1 MSDPSDAPSNRKRR
15 VIHWDP
21 DHGRDQGNKRWTV
34 LRIAGWV
41 FGGGLALLIVAGLVI
56 RGLRLIVGP
65 QFLRPA
71 GIEQLAERD
80 DPSLAFVT
88 ESKATLAR
96 ETVEKSLAELRRLP
110 QDHPSQLQQLI
121 LIEKAFLG
129 GDELLAARNYGA
141 AYAHFSAL
149 GREIDAFSE
158 NVKLKQSTQKAYDE
172 VLVRMRELDRA
183 RPLAPEEFETAFASA
198 GAGRQFF
205 VDGSFAM
212 AKKQFDDAF
221 AALARAEEA
230 LKNFVDD
237 NLRQALEAVAAG
249 EKQRALAAFQAALEK
264 DPGNELAQQ
273 GLKRAEV
280 ADRVRALILQ
290 GENYEHRKE
299 YALAAES
306 YGKAFELDPFSA
318 VSQQGKSRNE
328 RLRRET
334 ELNAALADAT
344 AHREAGVW
352 DKAIAAY
359 ERALKVNP
367 QDEKVQAALAETRET
382 AHREAVRI
390 ALGKALAYE
399 EKYEW
404 EQARGAFYE
413 TMELDPDNAEAKDG
427 YFRTGKMIRTLMQ
440 YNKLVDIAESH
451 SQRAEFQAAIRSFNE
466 AMAIKPAYLPLT
478 DRVSQL
484 RNVLNQQSKPV
495 DVTFQSDGNCWV
507 SISNFRMLGKI
518 TSQTVKMLPGDYEI
532 VSRRKGYQD
541 VVLLLQVRNGSPPPV
556 VSVACTLRANR

>member
-1 MSDPSDAPSNRKRR
+1 MSDSSDSSTNKKRR

-21 DHGRDQGNKRWTV
+21 EHGRDNGAKRWTV

-56 RGLRLIVGP
+56 RGVRLVVGP

-71 GIEQLAERD
+71 MAEQGGAET
-80 DPSLAFVT
+80 DPSLAFVS

-96 ETVEKSLAELRRLP
+96 ENVAKALAEMRRLP

-129 GDELLAARNYGA
+129 GDELLAASKYSA
-141 AYAHFSAL
+141 AYAHFTAL
-149 GREIDAFSE
+149 GRELDAYGE

-172 VLVRMRELDRA
+172 VLARMRELDRA

-205 VDGSFAM
+205 VDGSFVT

-221 AALARAEEA
+221 AALDRAEQA
-230 LKNFVDD
+230 LKAFVDE
-237 NLRQALEAVAAG
+237 NMRQGLEAVAAG
-249 EKQRALAAFQAALEK
+249 EKQRALTAFEAALEK
-264 DPGNELAQQ
+264 DPGNELA
-273 GLKRAEV
+273 
-280 ADRVRALILQ
+280 LILQ
-290 GENYEHRKE
+290 GESYEQKKDH
-299 YALAAES
+299 ALATEAFA
-306 YGKAFELDPFSA
+306 KAFELDAFSA

-328 RLRRET
+328 RLKKET
-334 ELNAALADAT
+334 ELNAALAEAT
-344 AHREAGVW
+344 THREAGSW
-352 DKAIAAY
+352 DKAIAAF

-367 QDEKVQAALAETRET
+367 QDEKVKTALAETRET
-382 AHREAVRI
+382 AHREAVKT

-399 EKYEW
+399 NKYEW
-404 EQARGAFYE
+404 EQARGAFHE
-413 TMELDPDNAEAKDG
+413 TMELDPDHVEAKDG

-451 SQRAEFQAAIRSFNE
+451 VQRAEFQAAIRSFNE
-466 AMAIKPAYLPLT
+466 AMAVKPAYLAMT

-484 RNVLNQQSKPV
+484 RNVLNLQSKPV
-495 DVTFQSDGNCWV
+495 DVTFNSDGNCWV
-507 SISNFRMLGKI
+507 SISNYRMLGKI
-518 TSQTVKMLPGDYEI
+518 TAQTVKMLPGDYEI

-541 VVLLLQVRNGSPPPV
+541 VLLLLQVRNGSPPPV

>member
-1 MSDPSDAPSNRKRR
+1 MSEPLDPSLPRKRR

-21 DHGRDQGNKRWTV
+21 DHGRSNGSKHWTV
-34 LRIAGWV
+34 LRVAAWSLVGAV
-41 FGGGLALLIVAGLVI
+41 AVLITAGLII
-56 RGLRLIVGP
+56 RGLRLVVGP
-65 QFLRPA
+65 QFLRPSMVA
-71 GIEQLAERD
+71 TNGAET
-80 DPSLAFVT
+80 DPSLAFVS

-96 ETVEKSLAELRRLP
+96 ENVAKALNEMRRLP

-129 GDELLAARNYGA
+129 GDELLAAHKYSA

-149 GREIDAFSE
+149 GHELDAYGE

-172 VLVRMRELDRA
+172 VLARMRDLDRA

-205 VDGSFAM
+205 VDGSFAT
-212 AKKQFDDAF
+212 AKRQFDDAF
-221 AALARAEEA
+221 AALDRAEQA
-230 LKNFVDD
+230 LKDYVDD
-237 NLRQALEAVAAG
+237 NIRQALSAVAAG
-249 EKQRALAAFQAALEK
+249 EKQTALTAFQAALEK
-264 DPGNELAQQ
+264 DPGNEMAQQ

-290 GENYEHRKE
+290 GEGFEQKKDH
-299 YALAAES
+299 AQAAEAF
-306 YGKAFELDPFSA
+306 GKAFELDAFSA

-334 ELNAALADAT
+334 ELNAALAEAV
-344 AHREAGVW
+344 AHRESGTW
-352 DKAIAAY
+352 DLAIAAY

-367 QDEKVQAALAETRET
+367 QDENVKKALAETRET
-382 AHREAVRI
+382 AHREAVKT
-390 ALGKALAYE
+390 ALAKALAYE
-399 EKYEW
+399 NKYEW
-404 EQARGAFYE
+404 EQARGAYYE
-413 TMELDPDNAEAKDG
+413 TMELDANHLEAKDG

-440 YNKLVDIAESH
+440 YNKLVDVAEAH
-451 SQRAEFQAAIRSFNE
+451 AQRAEFQNAIRNFNE
-466 AMAIKPAYLPLT
+466 AMAIKPAYLALT

-484 RNVLNQQSKPV
+484 RAQLNLQSRPV
-495 DVTFQSDGNCWV
+495 DVTFNSDGNCWV

-518 TSQTVKMLPGDYEI
+518 TSQTVRMLPGDYEI

-541 VVLLLQVRNGSPPPV
+541 VLLLLQVRSGSTPPIV
-556 VSVACTLRANR
+556 NVACTLRANR

>member
-1 MSDPSDAPSNRKRR
+1 MSDSSDAASNRKRR

-21 DHGRDQGNKRWTV
+21 DHGRDSGTKRWTV
-34 LRIAGWV
+34 LRIAAWTL
-41 FGGGLALLIVAGLVI
+41 GGALGLLIAAGLVI
-56 RGLRLIVGP
+56 RGIRLVVGD

-71 GIEQLAERD
+71 AVVQNADETDASQ
-80 DPSLAFVT
+80 AFVS

-96 ETVEKSLAELRRLP
+96 ENVAKALAEIRRLP
-110 QDHPSQLQQLI
+110 QDHPSQLQQVI

-129 GDELLAARNYGA
+129 CEQLLEAKNYRA
-141 AYAHFSAL
+141 AYAHFTAL

-158 NVKLKQSTQKAYDE
+158 NVKLKQATQKAYDE

-183 RPLAPEEFETAFASA
+183 RPLAPQEFETAFASA

-205 VDGSFAM
+205 VDGSFAT
-212 AKKQFDDAF
+212 AKKQFDAAF
-221 AALARAEEA
+221 AALDRAEKT
-230 LKNFVDD
+230 LKDFVDE
-237 NLRQALEAVAAG
+237 NLRVALEAVAAG
-249 EKQRALAAFQAALEK
+249 DKPRALASFQAALEK
-264 DPGNELAQQ
+264 DPANEIAVQ

-290 GENYEHRKE
+290 GEAYEQKKE
-299 YALAAES
+299 HALAAES
-306 YGKAFELDPFSA
+306 YGKAFELDAFSA
-318 VSQQGKSRNE
+318 VSQQGKSRND
-328 RLRRET
+328 RLKKET
-334 ELNAALADAT
+334 ELNAALAEAASHRDA
-344 AHREAGVW
+344 GQW

-359 ERALKVNP
+359 ERALKVDP
-367 QDEKVQAALAETRET
+367 KDEKVKKALAETKET
-382 AHREAVRI
+382 AHLEAVKS

-399 EKYEW
+399 NKYEW
-404 EQARGAFYE
+404 EQARGAYAV
-413 TMELDPDNAEAKDG
+413 TLELDANHAEAKDG

-440 YNKLVDIAESH
+440 YNKLVDIAEAH
-451 SQRAEFQAAIRSFNE
+451 AQRAEFQAAIRSFNE
-466 AMAIKPAYLPLT
+466 AMAIKPAYLALT
-478 DRVSQL
+478 DRVGQL
-484 RNVLNQQSKPV
+484 RNVLNLQSKPV

-541 VVLLLQVRNGSPPPV
+541 VLLMLQVRNGSTPPV

>member
-1 MSDPSDAPSNRKRR
+1 MSDSSDSSTNRKRR

-21 DHGRDQGNKRWTV
+21 DHGRANGAKRWTL
-34 LRIAGWV
+34 LRIAGWG
-41 FGGGLALLIVAGLVI
+41 FGGGLALLIAAGLVI
-56 RGLRLIVGP
+56 RGIRLVVGP

-71 GIEQLAERD
+71 AVAPSSAET
-80 DPSLAFVT
+80 DPSLAFVS

-96 ETVEKSLAELRRLP
+96 ENVEKALAEMRRLP

-129 GDELLAARNYGA
+129 GDELLAASKYSA
-141 AYAHFSAL
+141 AYAHFTAL
-149 GREIDAFSE
+149 GRELDAYGE

-172 VLVRMRELDRA
+172 VLARMRELDRA
-183 RPLAPEEFETAFASA
+183 RPLAAEEFETAFASA

-205 VDGSFAM
+205 VDGSFVT

-221 AALARAEEA
+221 AALDRAEQA
-230 LKNFVDD
+230 LKAFVDE

-249 EKQRALAAFQAALEK
+249 EKQRALTAFQAALEK

-290 GENYEHRKE
+290 GEGYEQKKE
-299 YALAAES
+299 YALAAEAFA
-306 YGKAFELDPFSA
+306 KAFELDAFSA

-328 RLRRET
+328 RLKKET
-334 ELNAALADAT
+334 ELNAALAEAT
-344 AHREAGVW
+344 THREAGLW

-367 QDEKVQAALAETRET
+367 QDEKVKTALTETRET
-382 AHREAVRI
+382 AHREAVKT

-399 EKYEW
+399 NKYEW
-404 EQARGAFYE
+404 EQARGAFHE
-413 TMELDPDNAEAKDG
+413 TMELDPEHVEAKDG

-451 SQRAEFQAAIRSFNE
+451 AQRAEFQAAIRSFNE
-466 AMAIKPAYLPLT
+466 AMAVKPAYLAMT

-484 RNVLNQQSKPV
+484 RNVLNLQSKPV

-507 SISNFRMLGKI
+507 SISNYRMLGKI
-518 TSQTVKMLPGDYEI
+518 TAQTVKMLPGDYEI

-541 VVLLLQVRNGSPPPV
+541 VLLLLQVRNGSPPPV